1 MKEFNVKKSIVKYL
15 DGEATALEKKQLFEW
30 VESKKNQK
38 VFKEFLKSQQ
48 LITRNY
54 KAIDSEAAF
63 TDFLEKIHSDKK
75 VLNLKSITPYIA
87 YAAIFIGVFLSIFYF
102 INKESPYKSSIPNNE
117 ISLQIVNGDGDHISI
132 VEDQV
137 VKTKAGAKLA
147 IVKDGVLKYLPTA
160 NSTKSITYQNILR
173 VPYGKTFKVILSDGS
188 LVHLNSGS
196 VLKYPS
202 VFNKN
207 KPREVF
213 LEGEAFFKVSKDI
226 HHSFLVS
233 SKSSI
238 TRVYGTEFNVSEYLD
253 ENSTNIVLVEGSIGV
268 KKNSGT
274 KDKEQYRLIT
284 PSQKASLRKNAKDFE
299 ITDVDVQKYIGW
311 KDGILIFQ
319 NDRFEDIKKTLERH
333 YNVKI
338 TNNYHEINSLR
349 FNGDF
354 QNDSIEKILN
364 TIKTHTNFSFKRKGD
379 TILINN
385 PKNNVMN

>member
-1 MKEFNVKKSIVKYL
+1 MKEFNAKNRIVKYL
-15 DGEATALEKKQLFEW
+15 DGEATALEKKQLLTWIET
-30 VESKKNQK
+30 KKNQK
-38 VFKEFLKSQQ
+38 IFKEFLKSQQ

-63 TDFLEKIHSDKK
+63 NDFLDKIHSDKK
-75 VLNLKSITPYIA
+75 GLNLKSIIPYIA
-87 YAAIFIGVFLSIFYF
+87 YAAIFIGVFLSTFYF
-102 INKESPYKSSIPNNE
+102 INKESTIKSSLYNNE
-117 ISLQIVNGDGDHISI
+117 VSLQIVNGSSDHISI

-137 VKTKAGAKLA
+137 VKTKAGAKFA
-147 IVKDGVLKYLPTA
+147 IVKNGVLKYLPTG
-160 NSTKSITYQNILR
+160 NSTKSIAYQNILR

-196 VLKYPS
+196 VLTYPS
-202 VFNKN
+202 VFQKN
-207 KPREVF
+207 KPRKVF

-226 HHSFLVS
+226 HTSFLVN
-233 SKSSI
+233 SKSSS
-238 TRVYGTEFNVSEYLD
+238 TKVYGTEFNVSEYLD
-253 ENSTNIVLVEGSIGV
+253 ENSADIVLVEGSVGV
-268 KKNSGT
+268 KKNLGI
-274 KDKEQYRLIT
+274 KDNEPYKLIT

-299 ITDVDVQKYIGW
+299 ITDVDVKKYIGW

-319 NDRFEDIKKTLERH
+319 NDRFADIKKKLERH
-333 YNVKI
+333 YNIKI

-364 TIKTHTNFSFKRKGD
+364 TIKTHTDFSFERKGD

-385 PKNNVMN
+385 PKNN